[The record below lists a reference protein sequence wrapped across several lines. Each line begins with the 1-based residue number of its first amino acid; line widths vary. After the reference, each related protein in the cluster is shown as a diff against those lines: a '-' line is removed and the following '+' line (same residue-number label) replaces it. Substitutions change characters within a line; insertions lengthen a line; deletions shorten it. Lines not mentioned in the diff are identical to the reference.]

1 MPRFSPYPSGGSLRT
16 VVLLSAAI
24 WSAACA
30 GSSGTI
36 TIAVSGD
43 LKEASGVS
51 MRQAADLA
59 AQEING
65 RGGIGGRK
73 VEIRFLPDSGD
84 PNVAVRIARRLV
96 DDAAVVAVVG
106 HVTSGITQAAMGVY
120 GSGRNP
126 LPVVSP
132 TASSPDLS
140 GMSPYFF
147 RTCPTDLAHGPALA
161 RFARNTLHASRVGIL
176 FENDDYGRGMRR
188 AFAKEFKQQGG
199 TVVSED
205 PFFATTP
212 SIEPYLARIDRDG
225 GADLLV
231 VGADPEGG
239 TLVLKDLR
247 RLGNRVPVIG
257 GDGLA
262 GIEADTALAEG
273 TRISLSYL
281 ADRPGPANA
290 AFVAAYARAYKGQR
304 PDDTGAETYDAVN
317 LLARAIE
324 QAGPDRSAIRDYLSQ
339 VGREKPAYE
348 GVTGTIAFDSLGDVP
363 AKTVVIGVVRDGRLE
378 LDRTR

>member
-1 MPRFSPYPSGGSLRT
+1 MLIALG
-16 VVLLSAAI
+16 
-24 WSAACA
+24 SAACA

-43 LKEASGVS
+43 VKEASGVS
-51 MRQAADLA
+51 MHQAADLA
-59 AQEING
+59 VSQINA
-65 RGGIGGRK
+65 RGGIGGRHLE
-73 VEIRFLPDSGD
+73 VRFLPDSGD

-140 GMSPYFF
+140 GVSPYFF
-147 RTCPTDLAHGPALA
+147 RTCPTDLSHGPALA
-161 RFARNTLHASRVGIL
+161 RFARNTLHAARVAVL
-176 FENDDYGRGMRR
+176 FENDDYGRGMKR
-188 AFAKEFKQQGG
+188 AFSREFRQLGG

-205 PFFATTP
+205 PFFATTATL
-212 SIEPYLARIDRDG
+212 EPYLARISKAG
-225 GADLLV
+225 GVDVLV
-231 VGADPEGG
+231 VAADPEGG
-239 TLVLKDLR
+239 ALALKDLR
-247 RLGNRVPVIG
+247 RLGDRVPVIG

-262 GIEADTALAEG
+262 GVEAETVLAEG

-281 ADRPGPANA
+281 ADRPGAANA
-290 AFVAAYARAYKGQR
+290 NFVAAYARANHGQR

-317 LLARAIE
+317 LLAKAIE
-324 QAGPDRSAIRDYLSQ
+324 QVGADRGAIRDYLAQ
-339 VGREKPAYE
+339 VGRGRPAYE
-348 GVTGTIAFDSLGDVP
+348 GVTGTVAFDSLGDVP
-363 AKTVVIGVVRDGRLE
+363 AKTVVIGVAHAGHLE

>member
-1 MPRFSPYPSGGSLRT
+1 MPRFTPSEDVLRNL
-16 VVLLSAAI
+16 VLLCAVTLSV
-24 WSAACA
+24 ACA

-43 LKEASGVS
+43 VKEASGVS
-51 MRQAADLA
+51 MQAAAELA
-59 AQEING
+59 ASQINA
-65 RGGIGGRK
+65 RGGIGGRHLD
-73 VEIRFLPDSGD
+73 IRFLPDSGD
-84 PNVAVRIARRLV
+84 PNVAVRVARRLV
-96 DDAAVVAVVG
+96 DDASVVAVVG

-140 GMSPYFF
+140 GVSPYFF

-161 RFARNTLHASRVGIL
+161 RFARNTLHASRVGVL
-176 FENDDYGRGMRR
+176 FENDDYGRGMKR
-188 AFAKEFKQQGG
+188 AFSREFRQLGG
-199 TVVSED
+199 TIVSED

-212 SIEPYLARIDRDG
+212 SLEPYLARISREG
-225 GADLLV
+225 GADVLV

-239 TLVLKDLR
+239 TLALRDLR
-247 RLGNRVPVIG
+247 RLGSKVPVIG

-262 GIEADTALAEG
+262 GIEADSALAEG

-281 ADRPGPANA
+281 ADRPGAANA
-290 AFVAAYARAYKGQR
+290 DFVAAYARANHGDR
-304 PDDTGAETYDAVN
+304 PNDTGAETYDAVN
-317 LLARAIE
+317 LLAKAIE
-324 QAGPDRSAIRDYLSQ
+324 QVGPDRRAIRDYLAQ
-339 VGREKPAYE
+339 VGRGRPAFE

-363 AKTVVIGVVRDGRLE
+363 AKAVVIGVVHHGHLE

>member
-1 MPRFSPYPSGGSLRT
+1 MRE
-16 VVLLSAAI
+16 AAN
-24 WSAACA
+24 
-30 GSSGTI
+30 
-36 TIAVSGD
+36 
-43 LKEASGVS
+43 
-51 MRQAADLA
+51 LA
-59 AQEING
+59 AQEINA
-65 RGGIGGRK
+65 RGGLGGRHLE
-73 VEIRFLPDSGD
+73 VRFLPDSGD

-96 DDAAVVAVVG
+96 DDPAVVAVVG

-161 RFARNTLHASRVGIL
+161 RFARNTLHAARAGIL
-176 FENDDYGRGMRR
+176 FENDDYGRGIRR
-188 AFAKEFKQQGG
+188 AFAREFRQEGG

-212 SIEPYLARIDRDG
+212 SLEPYLSRLNREG
-225 GADLLV
+225 GVDVLV

-239 TLVLKDLR
+239 ILALRDLR
-247 RLGNRVPVIG
+247 RLGERVPVIG

-281 ADRPGPANA
+281 ADRPGALNAN
-290 AFVAAYARAYKGQR
+290 FVAAYARANHGDR
-304 PDDTGAETYDAVN
+304 PNDTGAETYDAVN
-317 LLARAIE
+317 LVARAIE
-324 QAGPDRSAIRDYLSQ
+324 QVGPDRRAIRDYLSQ
-339 VGREKPAYE
+339 VGRGRPAYD
-348 GVTGTIAFDSLGDVP
+348 GVTGTIVFDSLGDVP
-363 AKTVVIGVVRDGRLE
+363 AKAVVIGVVHGGRLE